1 MYDWGPIKAVSEVF
15 KVLLDWI
22 HIFVPSYG
30 WSIVLLT
37 ILFRGVLLPL
47 DIKQKISMKKTTALQ
62 PKIAAINEK
71 YKNDKEKAAQK
82 TMELYKVERVSPFSG
97 CLPSL
102 IQLPLF
108 FAFFGA
114 LQNLAGHEIL
124 NLYNFVKD
132 GGTPV
137 LESFFWVRNVWQPD
151 TFGTFLGLNS
161 TVIPP
166 YEMVERF
173 SSFKAAGITLESYN
187 QVFAG
192 LMEQYK
198 NVYNGWFILPILSA
212 LSSFFMTKM
221 TMPAQP
227 ATPAPQQQGMMNTKV
242 MQYMFP
248 VMSLFF
254 TATANSV
261 FGLYWI
267 TSNLWSMGIYYA
279 VDRYWARKQKKLAE
293 VEAIRA
299 AEEARLL
306 EEKKAE
312 IAEQKAR
319 KAAYKQKN
327 NPKGGQ

>member
-1 MYDWGPIKAVSEVF
+1 MYDWAPIRAISEVF

-22 HIFVPSYG
+22 NILVPSYG

-37 ILFRGVLLPL
+37 ILFRGLLLPL

-62 PKIAAINEK
+62 PKIAVINEK

-82 TMELYKVERVSPFSG
+82 TMELYKTEHVSPFSG

-114 LQNLAGHEIL
+114 LQNIAGQEIL
-124 NLYNFVKD
+124 NLYNLVKD

-137 LESFFWVRNVWQPD
+137 LEHFFWITNVWQPD
-151 TFGTFLGLNS
+151 TFGTFMGLNS

-166 YEMVERF
+166 YSVVERF
-173 SSFKAAGITLESYN
+173 SSFHNAGITLESYN

-192 LMEQYK
+192 LIEQYK

-227 ATPAPQQQGMMNTKV
+227 TTPNPQQQGMMNTKV
-242 MQYMFP
+242 MMYMFP

-254 TATANSV
+254 TATANSI
-261 FGLYWI
+261 FALYWI
-267 TSNLWSMGIYYA
+267 TSNLWSMGTFFC
-279 VDRYWARKQKKLAE
+279 VDRYWAHKQKKLA
-293 VEAIRA
+293 VIEAERA

-306 EEKKAE
+306 EEKKTE